1 MVIDVDVAIV
11 GAGVAGLAAMRHL
24 EERGVRTLVAE
35 ARDRIGGRIYTTRDH
50 RLPYPIELGAE
61 FIHGSAPELIGL
73 LGEEGLVSY
82 AIQGNRWRMQR
93 GRIMHADDYWE
104 RLHVVMRGLKPTRTD
119 RSFADFLRTKPGG
132 RAASD
137 ERTLAR
143 HFVEGFHGADTER
156 VSANA
161 LADGGSPSEDP
172 EEQRIMRI
180 ADGYSRVPEWLA
192 RDYGSRIVTG
202 TVVERIEWRRGDVHV
217 VARGKNEGAKTTINA
232 RAAIITVPLGV
243 LLTQLGEVG
252 AIEFVPKV
260 PLLENLESLLTMG
273 TVRRVVLLFRERW
286 WTKHV
291 RGGRRK
297 ASLDALSFVYGTQ
310 EQFQVWWTLHPAHL
324 PAMVGWSGGPPASRL
339 AGLDNDEILG
349 RAITSLAGN
358 LGVSKKRVS
367 SQVEGCWTHDWE
379 ADPFSRG
386 AYSYALVGGAD
397 AAKKLSRPVERT
409 LWFAGEAADSEGR
422 NGTVHGAIGSG
433 RDAATSVLRSRASA
447 HR

>member
-1 MVIDVDVAIV
+1 
-11 GAGVAGLAAMRHL
+11 
-24 EERGVRTLVAE
+24 
-35 ARDRIGGRIYTTRDH
+35 
-50 RLPYPIELGAE
+50 
-61 FIHGSAPELIGL
+61 
-73 LGEEGLVSY
+73 
-82 AIQGNRWRMQR
+82 
-93 GRIMHADDYWE
+93 
-104 RLHVVMRGLKPTRTD
+104 
-119 RSFADFLRTKPGG
+119 
-132 RAASD
+132 
-137 ERTLAR
+137 
-143 HFVEGFHGADTER
+143 
-156 VSANA
+156 
-161 LADGGSPSEDP
+161 
-172 EEQRIMRI
+172 
-180 ADGYSRVPEWLA
+180 
-192 RDYGSRIVTG
+192 
-202 TVVERIEWRRGDVHV
+202 
-217 VARGKNEGAKTTINA
+217 
-232 RAAIITVPLGV
+232 
-243 LLTQLGEVG
+243 
-252 AIEFVPKV
+252 
-260 PLLENLESLLTMG
+260 
-273 TVRRVVLLFRERW
+273 VRRVVLLFRERW